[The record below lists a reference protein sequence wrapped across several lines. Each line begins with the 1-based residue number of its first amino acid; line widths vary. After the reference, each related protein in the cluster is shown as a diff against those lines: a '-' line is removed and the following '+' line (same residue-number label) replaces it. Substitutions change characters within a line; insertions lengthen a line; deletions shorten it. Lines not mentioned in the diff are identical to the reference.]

1 MGNGSMRNVR
11 LADLLSDAT
20 IRKLEPVMN
29 DMAERKLDL
38 SAGRKK
44 IREILEP
51 EKAELE
57 RKGVLADYLAW
68 VLAAAATQGGGRLG
82 SIQVS

>member
-11 LADLLSDAT
+11 LADLLSDET

-44 IREILEP
+44 IRAILEP
-51 EKAELE
+51 EKEALE
-57 RKGVLADYLAW
+57 QKGVLADYLAW
-68 VLAAAATQGGGRLG
+68 VLAAAQGGGRLG